1 MNSNFLI
8 QHRGSNT
15 DSGLIYRN
23 CGLHQFGKNPIFAKT
38 GLDPVQYE
46 NAKNE
51 KELLEN
57 MNAKSEP
64 DYFEGNSETIK
75 QTREQIYFGVPE
87 VEIGG
92 DTQQTYAD
100 KPVPIGGQPPKDLP
114 MKKDIFIPV
123 NKKGEVPE

>member
-8 QHRGSNT
+8 QHRGANT

-23 CGLHQFGKNPIFAKT
+23 CGLHQFGNTVQFAKT

-46 NAKNE
+46 NPKNE

-57 MNAKSEP
+57 MNSVTEP
-64 DYFEGNSETIK
+64 DKFEGNSETIK
-75 QTREQIYFGVPE
+75 QTNEQVYFGVPE

-92 DTQQTYAD
+92 DTQQSYAD
-100 KPVPIGGQPPKDLP
+100 KPVPVGGQPPKDPP
-114 MKKDIFIPV
+114 MKKDVFIPV
-123 NKKGEVPE
+123 NKIGNVPE

>member
-8 QHRGSNT
+8 QHRGANT

-23 CGLHQFGKNPIFAKT
+23 CGLHQFGKNPIFAKP

-75 QTREQIYFGVPE
+75 QTKEQVYFGVPE

-100 KPVPIGGQPPKDLP
+100 KPVPVGGQPPKDPP
-114 MKKDIFIPV
+114 MKKDVFIPV
-123 NKKGEVPE
+123 NKFGNVPE